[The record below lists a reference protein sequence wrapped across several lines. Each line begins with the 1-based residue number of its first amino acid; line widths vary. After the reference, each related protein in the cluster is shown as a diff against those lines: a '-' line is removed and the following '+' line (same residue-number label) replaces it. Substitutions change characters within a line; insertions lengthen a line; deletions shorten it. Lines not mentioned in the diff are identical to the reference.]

1 MTSLRASRRKIAALY
16 VQTNG
21 VYSNQRGVDPWD
33 KKRDAR
39 TYAGPWPVVAHPPCE
54 RWGRY
59 WSGGPNAHARKTLG
73 DDDGCFAA
81 ALAAVRKYGG
91 VLEHPEASHAWERF
105 ELMRP
110 DVCGGWVMA
119 DWDGGWTCCVAQGH
133 YGHRAQK
140 YTWLY
145 AVGVDLPS
153 LHWGRARGK
162 LRLDVGMHS
171 AEERKYHVRKGIA
184 QRLSK
189 KQRASTPIAFRDLL
203 IGMARSVN
211 LSARL
216 AA

>member
-1 MTSLRASRRKIAALY
+1 
-16 VQTNG
+16 
-21 VYSNQRGVDPWD
+21 
-33 KKRDAR
+33 
-39 TYAGPWPVVAHPPCE
+39 
-54 RWGRY
+54 
-59 WSGGPNAHARKTLG
+59 
-73 DDDGCFAA
+73 
-81 ALAAVRKYGG
+81 VRKYGG